1 MFNSFY
7 YRGRYLFNV
16 NIFTKEKKQH
26 LIYVADVYQNH
37 DQHEELYNVDLYF
50 EGFCEYNLW
59 EQQVVL
65 ILI

>member
-1 MFNSFY
+1 MNTIT
-7 YRGRYLFNV
+7 R
-16 NIFTKEKKQH
+16 EKKQH
-26 LIYVADVYQNH
+26 PIYAADVYQNH

-59 EQQVVL
+59 EQQVAL